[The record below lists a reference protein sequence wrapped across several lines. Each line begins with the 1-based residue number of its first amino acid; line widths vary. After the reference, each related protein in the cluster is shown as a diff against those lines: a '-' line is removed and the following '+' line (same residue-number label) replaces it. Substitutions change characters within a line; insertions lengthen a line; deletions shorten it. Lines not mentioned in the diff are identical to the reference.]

1 MVKKN
6 FIGVVTPCVAAA
18 LFMSGIMFTGCSK
31 DDDFED
37 WDEETVQTLAEQRMT
52 RSPEGTQDTAKPYA
66 SGSTSTT
73 TNDGK
78 FSVSISWT
86 QGYTTRYPKAS
97 LTVTATPNGNFKCE
111 NIRPEASWL
120 GGTGIHGH
128 VSYKVEKIEQT
139 ENGPVVKWVY
149 RSSGFDATA
158 DLIEISD
165 EEWESMNH

>member
-6 FIGVVTPCVAAA
+6 FIGVATPCVAAA

-86 QGYTTRYPKAS
+86 QGYTTRYPEAS
-97 LTVTATPNGNFKCE
+97 LTATATKKANFECKDI
-111 NIRPEASWL
+111 NASASWL
-120 GGTGIHGH
+120 GGSGINGT
-128 VSYKVEKIEQT
+128 VTYKVKKIEET
-139 ENGPVVKWVY
+139 EDGRVEKWVS
-149 RSSGFDATA
+149 RSSGFNATA
-158 DLIEISD
+158 NLIEISD